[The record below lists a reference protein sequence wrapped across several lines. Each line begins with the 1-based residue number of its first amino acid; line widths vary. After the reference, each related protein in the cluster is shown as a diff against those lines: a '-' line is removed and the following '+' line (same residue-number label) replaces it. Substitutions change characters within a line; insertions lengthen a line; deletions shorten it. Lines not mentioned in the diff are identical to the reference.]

1 MMSLLRSA
9 TVADLPQGS
18 SRILWTIGHLL
29 MLVGVYLFAATAGV
43 YSQISYQ
50 IVAAQG
56 GSELPLLEVH
66 RPSVAIDIQP
76 VAYERETAFLP
87 PRLTS
92 EQIISSVPAHTA
104 PEAWASTISRIEIP
118 SIAVD
123 SKVVEVG
130 WELVEQD
137 GQQFAIWEV
146 AEFAVGHHMGSA
158 NPREDDNIVLA
169 AHVGGYGKVFRD
181 LYYVQEGDEIALTS
195 NGVRYHY
202 RVHERMLVDEEGAP
216 EHQRQANAALLEP
229 TGFETLTLI
238 TCWPLTGPQRF
249 SQRVIVRATPLAIT
263 DTPTVWTIR

>member
-1 MMSLLRSA
+1 MMALLKSA
-9 TVADLPQGS
+9 TVADLPAGT

-29 MLVGVYLFAATAGV
+29 MLIGVYALTATAGV

-56 GSELPLLEVH
+56 GSELPLLEAS
-66 RPSVAIDIQP
+66 RPSIDLQP
-76 VAYERETAFLP
+76 IAYASERSFLP
-87 PRLTS
+87 PRLVS
-92 EQIISSVPAHTA
+92 EQILSAVPAHI
-104 PEAWASTISRIEIP
+104 PNEAWASTISRIEIP

-130 WELVEQD
+130 WELIEQD

-146 AEFAVGHHMGSA
+146 AEFAVGHHHGSA
-158 NPREDDNIVLA
+158 NPTDGDNIVLA

-181 LYYVQEGDEIALTS
+181 LYNVKEGDEIALTS
-195 NGVRYHY
+195 KGVRYLY
-202 RVHERMLVDEEGAP
+202 RVQEHLVVDEEGAP
-216 EHQRQANAALLEP
+216 EQQRHANATLLEP

-249 SQRVIVRATPLAIT
+249 TQRVIVHATPITIT
-263 DTPTVWTIR
+263 DSPTVWTIR